1 MRSKLK
7 DKDKKEHQ
15 NKNVRAFLKARDLF
29 NLAKFCRK
37 IKYNRGTFYH
47 FEEGLDIGEE
57 IISKCEE
64 VLKDYGYN
72 KNKIYY
78 EQETS

>member
-1 MRSKLK
+1 MK
-7 DKDKKEHQ
+7 DKCKKILK

-37 IKYNRGTFYH
+37 IKYDRGTFYH
-47 FEEGLDIGEE
+47 FEEGIDVSEE
-57 IISKCEE
+57 VINRCED

-72 KNKIYY
+72 KNKKYY
-78 EQETS
+78 EEEAP